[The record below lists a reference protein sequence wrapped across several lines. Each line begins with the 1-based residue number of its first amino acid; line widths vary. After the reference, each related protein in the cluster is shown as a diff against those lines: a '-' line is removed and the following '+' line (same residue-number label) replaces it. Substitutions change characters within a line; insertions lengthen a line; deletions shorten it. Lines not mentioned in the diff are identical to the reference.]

1 VEYEDRVTIS
11 TPEGVDLDLRLAG
24 LGSRFVAQ
32 TIDLVIEAALI
43 VAAGLALVGP
53 DAFSEGSVASGLGAA
68 AFSVVFFL
76 VILGYDILFEVLA
89 SGRTPGKRW
98 TGLRVVRTGGE
109 PIRFLASAI
118 RNLFRLIDFL
128 PFSYLIGSIA
138 ILATRRNQRLG
149 DLAAGSLVVRER
161 GGELGRGRRRRSAP
175 APVPAPPPQAYADLV
190 WDVSGITREELGA
203 VRSFLER
210 REGLTWDARRGL
222 ARTLAGRLRA
232 RVPGADPSLSDEGF
246 LERLAAVKS
255 ARG

>member
-1 VEYEDRVTIS
+1 VEYEDRVTIA

-24 LGSRFVAQ
+24 LGSRFAAQ
-32 TIDLVIEAALI
+32 AIDLVIESAII
-43 VAAGLALVGP
+43 VATGFALVGA

-68 AFSVVFFL
+68 AFSIVFFL
-76 VILGYDILFEVLA
+76 VILGYDVLFEVLA

-118 RNLFRLIDFL
+118 RNLMRLVDFL
-128 PFSYLIGSIA
+128 PFAYVVGSIA
-138 ILATRRNQRLG
+138 ILATGRNQRLG

-161 GGELGRGRRRRSAP
+161 GGELGGGRRRGRGALP
-175 APVPAPPPQAYADLV
+175 PPPEAPPSYADLA
-190 WDVSGITREELGA
+190 WDVSGITQEELGA
-203 VRSFLER
+203 VRSFLDR
-210 REGLTWDARRGL
+210 REGLTRDARSRL

-232 RVPGADPSLSDEGF
+232 KVPGADASLSDEGF